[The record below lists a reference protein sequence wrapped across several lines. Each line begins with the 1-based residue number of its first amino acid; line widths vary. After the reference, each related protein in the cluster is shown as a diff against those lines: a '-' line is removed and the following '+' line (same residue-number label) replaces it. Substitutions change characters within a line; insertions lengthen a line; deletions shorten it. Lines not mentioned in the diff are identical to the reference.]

1 MFTLGQSAPQLLTE
15 IPGPASEWLAE
26 RMVAV
31 ECPAFEARRESR
43 EATSGLSHA
52 PIVYGDGL
60 GSNVTDADGNVLV
73 DLVAGFGS
81 VAFGHGHPRLAE
93 VLRRQAESLWVAL
106 GDVYTSEAKVRLAE
120 RLAAIMPEPG
130 ARVMLGSSGADAV
143 TAALKTAL
151 VTTGKPRVIAFHGS
165 YHGLS
170 HGPLA
175 ACGVF
180 PSFREPFAPQLGDF
194 VHFAP
199 FPGVAGAGMDE
210 SLAAVRSFLAAG
222 DVAAVLVEPILGRGG
237 CIVPPHGFLEELRAL
252 CTQYGALLIC
262 DEVWTGCGRAG
273 SMAISLARSL
283 MPDLV
288 CLGKALGG
296 GFPISACIGRDSAM
310 QGWGKLGGSAVH
322 TATHFGLPLGCTVAL
337 SALDLLIEDD
347 LFARSETLG
356 TWFMLE
362 LREALVGLGIK
373 RVDGRGMMIGV
384 EVEGGAARALA
395 VSRRVLSKGWIVL
408 TGGMDGA
415 TLTLTPALTINQDL
429 LEAFVATLAGALRA
443 EKW

>member
-31 ECPAFEARRESR
+31 ECPAFEARRDAR
-43 EATSGLSHA
+43 ADASGMSQA

-120 RLAAIMPEPG
+120 RLAAMMPEPG

-252 CTQYGALLIC
+252 CTQYSALLIC

-296 GFPISACIGRDSAM
+296 GFPISACVGRESAM

-373 RVDGRGMMIGV
+373 RIDGRGMMIGV

-395 VSRRVLSKGWIVL
+395 VSRRVLAKGWLVL

>member
-1 MFTLGQSAPQLLTE
+1 MFNLGQSAPQLLTE

-26 RMVAV
+26 RMLAV
-31 ECPAFEARRESR
+31 ECPAFEARREFR
-43 EATSGLSHA
+43 EGESGTSQA
-52 PIVYGDGL
+52 PVMYGDGL

-106 GDVYTSEAKVRLAE
+106 GDVYASEAKVRLAE
-120 RLAAIMPEPG
+120 RLAALMPEPG

-143 TAALKTAL
+143 TAALKTAIA
-151 VTTGKPRVIAFHGS
+151 TSEKPRVIAFHGS

-175 ACGVF
+175 ACGAF
-180 PSFREPFAPQLGDF
+180 PSFREPFEPQLGQY
-194 VHFAP
+194 VSFAP
-199 FPGVAGAGMDE
+199 FPGLAGASSDE
-210 SLAAVRSFLAAG
+210 SLAAVRAFLIDRSHG
-222 DVAAVLVEPILGRGG
+222 AVIVEPILGRGG

-273 SMAISLARSL
+273 SMAISLSRSL
-283 MPDLV
+283 LPDIV

-296 GFPISACIGRDSAM
+296 GFPISACIGRESAM
-310 QGWGKLGGSAVH
+310 QGWARLGGSAVH

-337 SALDLLIEDD
+337 TALDLLSEDD
-347 LFARSETLG
+347 LFARSETVG

-362 LREALVGLGIK
+362 LREALVGLGVK
-373 RVDGRGMMIGV
+373 RIDGRGMMIGV
-384 EVEGGAARALA
+384 ELDGGAARALA
-395 VSRRVLSKGWIVL
+395 VSRRVLSNGWIVL
-408 TGGMDGA
+408 TGGVDGA
-415 TLTLTPALTINQDL
+415 TITLTPALTINQDL
-429 LEAFVATLAGALRA
+429 LESFVATLASALRA

>member
-1 MFTLGQSAPQLLTE
+1 MSQ
-15 IPGPASEWLAE
+15 
-26 RMVAV
+26 
-31 ECPAFEARRESR
+31 
-43 EATSGLSHA
+43 A

-120 RLAAIMPEPG
+120 RLAAMMPEPG

-222 DVAAVLVEPILGRGG
+222 DVAAVLVEPVLGRGG

-252 CTQYGALLIC
+252 CTQYSALLIC

-283 MPDLV
+283 MPDLL

-296 GFPISACIGRDSAM
+296 GFPISACVGRESAM

-373 RVDGRGMMIGV
+373 RIDGRGMMIGV

-395 VSRRVLSKGWIVL
+395 VSRRVLAKGWIVL

-415 TLTLTPALTINQDL
+415 TLTLTPALTISQDL

>member
-31 ECPAFEARRESR
+31 ECPAFEARRDAR
-43 EATSGLSHA
+43 EDASGMSQA

-120 RLAAIMPEPG
+120 RLAAMMPEPG

-222 DVAAVLVEPILGRGG
+222 DVAAVLVEPVLGRGG

-252 CTQYGALLIC
+252 CTQYSALLIC

-283 MPDLV
+283 MPDLL

-296 GFPISACIGRDSAM
+296 GFPISACVGRESAM

-347 LFARSETLG
+347 LFARAETLG

-373 RVDGRGMMIGV
+373 RIDGRGMMIGV

-395 VSRRVLSKGWIVL
+395 VSRRVLAKGWIVL

-415 TLTLTPALTINQDL
+415 TLTLTPALTISQDL